1 MKNMLDS
8 QLAEVACPH
17 CARKFSES
25 VGKLK
30 TNPAL
35 KCPGCGRDF
44 KVRAEGLKAGL
55 AQSEK
60 AIADF
65 KRAISR
71 IGQ

>member
-1 MKNMLDS
+1 MKNMPDS

-30 TNPAL
+30 ANPAL
-35 KCPGCGRDF
+35 KCPGCGQSI